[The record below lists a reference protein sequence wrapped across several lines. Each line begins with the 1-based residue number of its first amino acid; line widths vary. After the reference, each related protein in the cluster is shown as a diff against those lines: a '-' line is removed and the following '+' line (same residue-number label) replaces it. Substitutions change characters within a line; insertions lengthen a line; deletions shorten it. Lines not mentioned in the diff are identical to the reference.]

1 MKVVR
6 PSENPITQGYSNN
19 HRAYDR
25 AGLNLPDEVRAGMD
39 GVIVEQVD
47 QYNTNW
53 INTGTLTIKDYGNYI
68 KIRHDDGSF
77 ELHAHLKQG
86 SSLNIG
92 TRVKAAQ
99 VVARIG
105 NTGNSTGFH
114 LHSEYRNTQNI
125 NMEVEFIDIIISPQP
140 MDPIIQRKASWY
152 DRIIVAREGSQ
163 NTNIRTDAQDQAF
176 TDRMI
181 RERDRGGNWDK
192 LGIKAGLSG
201 DSNAWTVDQVYKKI
215 EGGDVA
221 ALKKKLEQIKTIVNS

>member
-114 LHSEYRNTQNI
+114 VHSEYRTAQNI
-125 NMEVEFIDIIISPQP
+125 NMEVEFTDIIISPPTMTDLEKKKLVQF
-140 MDPIIQRKASWY
+140 
-152 DRIIVAREGSQ
+152 DRVCIEL
-163 NTNIRTDAQDQAF
+163 N
-176 TDRMI
+176 
-181 RERDRGGNWDK
+181 
-192 LGIKAGLSG
+192 KAGLAPTPASEYWFENEA
-201 DSNAWTVDQVYKKI
+201 DPDKFT
-215 EGGDVA
+215 
-221 ALKKKLEQIKTIVNS
+221 

>member
-114 LHSEYRNTQNI
+114 VHSEYRTAQNI
-125 NMEVEFIDIIISPQP
+125 NMEVEFTDIIISPPTMTDLEKKKLVQF
-140 MDPIIQRKASWY
+140 
-152 DRIIVAREGSQ
+152 DRVCIEL
-163 NTNIRTDAQDQAF
+163 N
-176 TDRMI
+176 
-181 RERDRGGNWDK
+181 
-192 LGIKAGLSG
+192 KAGLAPTPASEYWFENEADPDKFTNMIKRLIAG
-201 DSNAWTVDQVYKKI
+201 QNVDVEKIKKEARALGI
-215 EGGDVA
+215 AD
-221 ALKKKLEQIKTIVNS
+221 LKKAIEKLLV